1 MMYEGGQGVAQDSN
15 QSAYWMEKA
24 LRDGFEFARDQM
36 RSASD
41 GRWSSG
47 FRQALQVRLHRAGVY
62 DGPIDGSFGPMTQ
75 NAIDRI
81 FSNY

>member
-1 MMYEGGQGVAQDSN
+1 
-15 QSAYWMEKA
+15 
-24 LRDGFEFARDQM
+24 M